1 MNKMRKD
8 RTDLCSAWLVRF
20 PRSYSEL
27 VADWPLVVLAV
38 CTALIAV
45 CALLAFMFTKLP
57 DFTDSSKGFETRGTA
72 ISQRLVAFNNLMKT
86 FYKPDNEQAARY
98 HELKGHKNH
107 LHRKKRDS
115 QPLSEEG
122 LCTRLPQVWHLFSLK
137 LVVSSAE
144 GKNLWSVQ
152 AIKSMCD
159 LDKTRVRFHWDF
171 QSDCLSWTLGNY
183 IALLREKPSCE
194 LINEEDVAQTLTIL
208 RRCAHYYHNGTLT
221 WECATPGKC
230 SNVPEI
236 CTKFTAVYVILHYLV
251 DKDFLSSE
259 SLGRPSPVLKYS
271 MLHFFIEDSDKKKQI
286 YLDNFENWNSDGI
299 ITVIGISFTGAHE
312 LLAHYIQQDS
322 AYFLVAIVM
331 VLLVM
336 GVYTRS
342 ALITLMTMIAIV
354 SALVV
359 SFFIYHMVF
368 HLKFFPFLNL
378 TACVFLVGIGVDDAF
393 VLCDVWNHA
402 KSDRPHAEL
411 AERVSVTLQHAAL
424 SMFVTSFTT
433 AAAFYANDVSNVVV
447 IRCLGIYAGTA
458 ILVNYILMV
467 TWLLAVVVLHER
479 YIVDVWHWPEPT
491 RQKSGDR
498 IQMFVAGLGQKVNK
512 FLLSVSK
519 AYRTFF
525 EKVLPYIVIKPRYLW
540 LICFLALT
548 VGGAYL
554 VSVNPKL
561 KLPSTDIRKLQL
573 FRSSNPFERYKEYQD
588 LFKFEELARIDQL
601 RVTIFIVWGAMAVDN
616 GDHLD
621 PNDWGTLM
629 FDSSFNISSK
639 ESQQWSL
646 DFCEKI
652 QRESSIFIQQEMVC
666 LFISFKQWMNTDCVV
681 GSTST
686 CCGQSSFPYR
696 PEVFERCIKE
706 YTSTVVKKASITL
719 ESGPLLDTSNTMK
732 AFVLKQ
738 KTTFADEDYEKLSLF
753 YDKVDTWIS
762 GEMRGAPTGLR
773 HGWFHGD
780 NLALFDVQKS
790 LSSGTLM
797 SMALSVAVAFGVMVL
812 TTWNVV
818 ISLFA
823 ILSITGT
830 IYVTDG
836 FLVLLGWKLDIFESI
851 TISVAV
857 GLCVDFAVHYG
868 VAYRLAPAPE
878 RGGKVVFSLSRTGS
892 AIAMAALTTF
902 IAGAA
907 MMPSTVVAF
916 VRMGTFLMVIMCTS
930 WAFATFF
937 FQSLCHCLG
946 PQGVCG
952 QIPLPKKLQCR
963 AFFEG
968 TH

>member
-1 MNKMRKD
+1 MTETRKD
-8 RTDLCSAWLVRF
+8 RTDLCSAWSFRF
-20 PRSYSEL
+20 PKSYSEL

-38 CTALIAV
+38 CTVLIAV
-45 CALLAFMFTKLP
+45 CALLAFMLAKLP

-86 FYKPDNEQAARY
+86 FYRPDNEQAARY
-98 HELKGHKNH
+98 HELQEHEDH
-107 LHRKKRDS
+107 LHRRKRDS
-115 QPLSEEG
+115 QSLSEED
-122 LCTRLPQVWHLFSLK
+122 LCTRLPNVWHYFSLK

-144 GKNLWSVQ
+144 GKSLWSLQ

-194 LINEEDVAQTLTIL
+194 LLTEEDVAQTLTTL
-208 RRCAHYYHNGTLT
+208 RTCARYYHDGSLT
-221 WECATPGKC
+221 WECAATGTC
-230 SNVPEI
+230 DTLPES
-236 CTKFTAVYVILHYLV
+236 CTKFNAAFVMLHYLV

-259 SLGRPSPVLKYS
+259 SLGRPSPVLKYT
-271 MLHFFIEDSDKKKQI
+271 MLHFFIWDDDKKKQI
-286 YLDNFENWNSDGI
+286 FLDSFENWNSDGI
-299 ITVIGISFTGAHE
+299 ITVSGISFSGAHE
-312 LLAHYIQQDS
+312 LLSHYLRQDS
-322 AYFLVAIVM
+322 VYFLVAVVL
-331 VLLVM
+331 VLLIM
-336 GVYTRS
+336 AVYTRS
-342 ALITLMTMIAIV
+342 ALITLMTIIAIV

-359 SFFIYHMVF
+359 SYFIYHMVF

-378 TACVFLVGIGVDDAF
+378 TACIFLVGIGVDDAF
-393 VLCDVWNHA
+393 VLCDVWSHA

-433 AAAFYANDVSNVVV
+433 AAAFYANDVSNVVA

-467 TWLLAVVVLHER
+467 TWLLATVVLHER
-479 YIVDVWHWPEPT
+479 YIVDVLRRPQPT
-491 RQKSGDR
+491 PQKSGYR
-498 IQMFVAGLGQKVNK
+498 VWMFVAGLGQKLNK
-512 FLLSVSK
+512 FLSRVSE
-519 AYRTFF
+519 ASRTFF
-525 EKVLPYIVIKPRYLW
+525 EKILPSIVIRPRYLW
-540 LICFLALT
+540 LICFVALT

-554 VSVNPKL
+554 VSVDPKL

-573 FRSSNPFERYKEYQD
+573 FRSSNPFERYKEYQG

-601 RVTIFIVWGAMAVDN
+601 RVTIFIVWGANPVDN

-621 PNDWGTLM
+621 PDDWGTLT
-629 FDSSFNISSK
+629 FDSSFNISSR

-646 DFCEKI
+646 DFC
-652 QRESSIFIQQEMVC
+652 QRIERETSIFLKQEMVC
-666 LFISFKQWMNTDCVV
+666 LFISFKQWMDTDCV
-681 GSTST
+681 GGST
-686 CCGQSSFPYR
+686 CCGQSSFPYV

-706 YTSTVVKKASITL
+706 YTSTVTKTASVTL
-719 ESGPLLDTSNTMK
+719 ESGPLLDDSDTMK
-732 AFVLKQ
+732 AFVLKL
-738 KTTFADEDYEKLSLF
+738 KTTFADEDYEKLRLF

-762 GEMRGAPTGLR
+762 GEMREAPTGLR

-797 SMALSVAVAFGVMVL
+797 SMALSVGVAFGVMVL
-812 TTWNVV
+812 TTWNLV

-836 FLVLLGWKLDIFESI
+836 LLVLLGWKLDIFESL

-868 VAYRLAPAPE
+868 VAYRLAPVPD

-902 IAGAA
+902 VAGAA
-907 MMPSTVVAF
+907 MMPSSVVAF
-916 VRMGTFLMVIMCTS
+916 VRLGTFMMVIMCTS

-946 PQGVCG
+946 PQGNCG

-968 TH
+968 TN